1 VILGRHHGGGVI
13 MVTFLVG
20 LVLTIMPLPEWARYL
35 RPDWV
40 GLVLIYWCL
49 ALPDRVGVSVGWFTG
64 LLVDLL
70 TGSLLGQHAM
80 ALAIV
85 AYLAL
90 KFHQRVRLF
99 PIWQQSLTVLVFLV
113 LHQLLTLWI
122 IRFTGRPAPPWYY
135 WAPSLT
141 GMLFWPLIYISLR
154 TLRRSFRVS

>member
-13 MVTFLVG
+13 VATFVIAL
-20 LVLTIMPLPEWARYL
+20 LLTVVPLPDWARTL

-49 ALPDRVGVSVGWFTG
+49 ALPDRVGVGIGWFLG

-85 AYLAL
+85 AYLTL
-90 KFHQRVRLF
+90 KLHLRVRLF
-99 PIWQQSLTVLVFLV
+99 PVWQQALTVLVLLI
-113 LHQLLTLWI
+113 LHQMLSLWVS
-122 IRFTGRPAPPWYY
+122 RFMGRPGVSLLYY
-135 WAPSLT
+135 APSLL
-141 GMLFWPLIYISLR
+141 GMFIWPLIYITLR
-154 TLRRSFRVS
+154 SLRRSFRVS